1 MKLSVEES
9 PSRARMKKSLV
20 PKKAK
25 EKETGL
31 VYVRCVLDPVPW
43 KRDSG
48 SRAAYNRLN
57 MDWPGR
63 EGAAGTWDNIYEE
76 VRKAGWA

>member
-1 MKLSVEES
+1 MNTVFSHCLDLKKKKKVFHVFDMKLSVEES

-31 VYVRCVLDPVPW
+31 VHVRCVLDPVP
-43 KRDSG
+43 
-48 SRAAYNRLN
+48 
-57 MDWPGR
+57 
-63 EGAAGTWDNIYEE
+63 
-76 VRKAGWA
+76 